1 MNKIK
6 NWKFIG
12 GRLCLDFVNSVGGRE
27 ELEEKPYPENIIVK
41 DKLENFN
48 EFITWGKDIGIIT
61 EAGRKYLLNLN
72 SSEKKETEITF
83 KRAIELRESLFKIIY
98 DVINNKEPDEK
109 MIQILNREYSIANE
123 NRKLVYMNNKIEWQ
137 FSRDPFK
144 PDYLIWV
151 IAESVVKLL
160 SSEVISRV
168 KICAGDDCGWL
179 FLDTS
184 KNKSRQWC
192 DMKDCGNVAK
202 VRRFRKKQNK
212 RRMDK

>member
-1 MNKIK
+1 MIEIK

-12 GRLCLDFVNSVGGRE
+12 GRLCLDFVNSVGERK

-48 EFITWGKDIGIIT
+48 DFITWGREIGIIT
-61 EAGRKYLLNLN
+61 EAERKYLLKLS

-83 KRAIELRESLFKIIY
+83 KKAIELRESLFKIIY
-98 DVINNKEPDEK
+98 DVINNKEPHEK
-109 MIQILNREYSIANE
+109 MILTLNREYSVANE
-123 NRKLVYMNNKIEWQ
+123 NRMLVYMNNKIEWQ
-137 FSRDPFK
+137 FSKDPLK

-151 IAESVVKLL
+151 IAESAVKLL
-160 SSEVISRV
+160 SSDLISRV

-184 KNKSRQWC
+184 KNKSRHWC

-212 RRMDK
+212 RSMDK

>member
-1 MNKIK
+1 MIEIK

-12 GRLCLDFVNSVGGRE
+12 GRLCLDFVNSVGERK

-48 EFITWGKDIGIIT
+48 DFITWGKDIGIIT
-61 EAGRKYLLNLN
+61 KAERKYFLNLN

-83 KRAIELRESLFKIIY
+83 KRAVELRESLFKIIY
-98 DVINNKEPDEK
+98 NVINNKEPDKK
-109 MIQILNREYSIANE
+109 MIQILNREYSSANE
-123 NRKLVYMNNKIEWQ
+123 NRKLIYMNNKIEWQ
-137 FSRDPFK
+137 FSKDPLK

-151 IAESVVKLL
+151 IAESAVKLL
-160 SSEVISRV
+160 SSDFISRV

-202 VRRFRKKQNK
+202 VRRFRKKQIK
-212 RRMDK
+212 RSMDK

>member
-1 MNKIK
+1 MIETK

-48 EFITWGKDIGIIT
+48 DFITWGKDIGIIT
-61 EAGRKYLLNLN
+61 EAERKYLLNLN

>member
-1 MNKIK
+1 MIETK

-12 GRLCLDFVNSVGGRE
+12 GRLCLDFVNSVGERK

-48 EFITWGKDIGIIT
+48 DFITWGKEIGIIT
-61 EAGRKYLLNLN
+61 EAERKYLLNLN

-123 NRKLVYMNNKIEWQ
+123 NRILVYMNNKIEWQ
-137 FSRDPFK
+137 FSKDPLK

>member
-12 GRLCLDFVNSVGGRE
+12 GRLCLDFVNSVGGRK

-48 EFITWGKDIGIIT
+48 DFITWGKDIGIIT

-123 NRKLVYMNNKIEWQ
+123 NRILVYMNNKIEWQ

>member
-1 MNKIK
+1 MKEIK

-27 ELEEKPYPENIIVK
+27 EHEENPYPENIIVK
-41 DKLENFN
+41 DKLENYN
-48 EFITWGKDIGIIT
+48 DFITWGKEIGIIT
-61 EAGRKYLLNLN
+61 EAERKYLLYLN
-72 SSEKKETEITF
+72 SSEKNEAEITF
-83 KRAIELRESLFKIIY
+83 KKAIELRESLFKITY

-109 MIQILNREYSIANE
+109 MIQILNREYSAANG

-137 FSRDPFK
+137 FSKNPLK
-144 PDYLIWV
+144 PDYLMWL
-151 IAESVVKLL
+151 IAESAVKLL
-160 SSEVISRV
+160 SSDLLSRV
-168 KICAGDDCGWL
+168 KICSGDDCGWL

-202 VRRFRKKQNK
+202 VRRFRERQK
-212 RRMDK
+212 